1 MGIRSSNND
10 LPKINQNPYNND
22 SNTILVDRLIGS
34 AYNIVKLVAE
44 NIEYIKHTSYY
55 LEYVVKVEKYLEEI
69 SVLAENIDNFKS
81 LFKQIK
87 AIDAIYANLEK
98 ILSILEYI
106 PELQKVSKD
115 ITNIVKVANSIN
127 NIDNIGDKLSE
138 LEKLALNLEELLK
151 IKEYADKISSD
162 KEIIENDTLYIKESR
177 EEIKKSR
184 EEIHNNAEQVKTDTD
199 YVRENVKTFTINVEF
214 IKKSVEYTRIYAES
228 AYFFAE
234 DARLYATKS
243 KEYNDNL
250 AKYKVYY
257 YGALTTP
264 PENAPVGSE
273 YIDISKDPAVRML
286 LTPQGWFPAYP
297 SYRIEY
303 TNNAWDGINT
313 FNNKV
318 IFNSYAQFNNQAY
331 FNNYAIFNNLVLFQ
345 KEIKIGD
352 SSLYLNGD
360 LEGITWNGKLS
371 NYLLNYKEEINNTF
385 TEKDTNLT
393 NHIKSLGRL
402 AYKNKI
408 VPTDI
413 GTEGTPSNL
422 TFLRGDGQWVIVT
435 KETLSG
441 GKDVLDDDNTWKGKQ
456 YFTQNIT
463 IGNIDI
469 TTDGNIIG
477 GIWGTNLK
485 EYIDDKDNIIN
496 NNITDLVNKFNN
508 INGEVKNN
516 YTSLNND
523 LSNFKTKI
531 NNDISGINN
540 NIYKINN
547 DISKTNND
555 ILDNFKKI
563 SNVLYGSDDFPNESV
578 ADKRTKIV
586 KDLLVS
592 DNNWSGKNT
601 FDKQVTVSELYSIGE
616 VSAFSDKRLKS
627 NIKVIDSALDKLF
640 LINGYSYHRND
651 LNKNQTGII
660 AQEIQKILP
669 NAVTKHDNG
678 YLTVDYNQIIPL
690 LIQSI
695 KELSNKVEELS
706 KDK

>member
-10 LPKINQNPYNND
+10 LPKINQNPYKND

-34 AYNIVKLVAE
+34 AYNVVKLVAE
-44 NIEYIKHTSYY
+44 NIEYVKHTSYY
-55 LEYVVKVEKYLEEI
+55 LEYVVEVEKYLEEI
-69 SVLAENIDNFKS
+69 SILAKNIDNFKS

-127 NIDNIGDKLSE
+127 NIDSIGDKLSE

-151 IKEYADKISSD
+151 IKEYADKISSN
-162 KEIIENDTLYIKESR
+162 KEIIENDILYIKESR
-177 EEIKKSR
+177 EEIKESR
-184 EEIHNNAEQVKTDTD
+184 KEIHNNTEQVKTDTD

-331 FNNYAIFNNLVLFQ
+331 FNNYAIFNNFTLFQ
-345 KEIKIGD
+345 KEIKIGE
-352 SSLYLNGD
+352 SLLYLDGD
-360 LEGITWNGKLS
+360 LEGTIWNGKLS
-371 NYLLNYKEEINNTF
+371 NYLLLYKEEINNKF
-385 TEKDTNLT
+385 IEKDTNLT
-393 NHIKSLGRL
+393 NHINSLGRL

-413 GTEGTPSNL
+413 GTEGTPSNV
-422 TFLRGDGQWVIVT
+422 TFLRGDGQWVTIT
-435 KETLSG
+435 KETLNG
-441 GKDVLDDDNTWKGKQ
+441 GKDVLDNDNSWKGNQ
-456 YFTQNIT
+456 TFIENIIIGNIT
-463 IGNIDI
+463 IN
-469 TTDGNIIG
+469 TEGNIIG

-485 EYIDDKDNIIN
+485 DYIDTADKLNTTNINNVSKESKDNFE
-496 NNITDLVNKFNN
+496 K
-508 INGEVKNN
+508 
-516 YTSLNND
+516 LNNKYYLLEED
-523 LSNFKTKI
+523 FTNYISEIK
-531 NNDISGINN
+531 NDVEDVDQRI
-540 NIYKINN
+540 
-547 DISKTNND
+547 TNN
-555 ILDNFKKI
+555 FRKI
-563 SNVLYGSDDFPNESV
+563 SNVLYGTDDFPNESV
-578 ADKRTKIV
+578 TDKRTKIV
-586 KDLLVS
+586 KDLLE
-592 DNNWSGKNT
+592 NNNTWLNENT
-601 FDKQVTVSELYSIGE
+601 FNKKVTVAELYSVGE

-627 NIKVIDSALDKLF
+627 NIKVIDSALDKLS

-651 LNKNQTGII
+651 LNKDQTGII

-669 NAVTKHDNG
+669 NAVNKHENG
-678 YLTVDYNQIIPL
+678 YLSVDYNQIIPL

-695 KELSNKVEELS
+695 KELSRKVEELS